1 MNSKELSILILKDLF
16 LSRRVLFAYLM
27 GAIASILVATYPQPT
42 VSFIGF
48 ILAMTV
54 GIAMGIHLIGELVLD
69 ERKSQTLSFV
79 MSLPITAVEYAIAK
93 ISVVLVTYLIPW
105 SVLIVGTLTL
115 TLLIPSAKDGSIPPV
130 VTIFLLLLT
139 SFSLQLVVAVVS
151 ESIGATIGVMV
162 AGNVFFNLFL
172 MQLFKV
178 PDIAEVVK
186 TDVIIWSPL
195 IIKIIAVEL
204 AVVAVSIV
212 VALLFQMRKRSFV

>member
-130 VTIFLLLLT
+130 VTIFLLLLA

-178 PDIAEVVK
+178 PDIADVVK

-195 IIKIIAVEL
+195 IIRIIAVEL